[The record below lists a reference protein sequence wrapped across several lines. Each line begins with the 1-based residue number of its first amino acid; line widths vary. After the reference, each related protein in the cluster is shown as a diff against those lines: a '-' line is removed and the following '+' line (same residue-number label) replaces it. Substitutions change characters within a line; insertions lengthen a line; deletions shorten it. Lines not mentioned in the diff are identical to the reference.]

1 MMCWWLFSLAWRK
14 GSYFTAIKNLAVSV
28 SQNPKV
34 HQKNPNKTCQWCK
47 PPEESAS
54 FREGESSCEAKQ
66 YFMGKLLKI
75 MHWGTVRS
83 SIVRI
88 SWKICITLKSRV
100 NQSEAWGM
108 SENKFG
114 GEQPFQV
121 LLWVIFADRIPGY
134 NLLGRSEGQRF
145 LLVLD
150 VLVLAL
156 VATSLGRS
164 FPRGLWAKPRAVTRP
179 WRVCSPAPSLII
191 LS

>member
-1 MMCWWLFSLAWRK
+1 
-14 GSYFTAIKNLAVSV
+14 
-28 SQNPKV
+28 
-34 HQKNPNKTCQWCK
+34 
-47 PPEESAS
+47 
-54 FREGESSCEAKQ
+54 
-66 YFMGKLLKI
+66 
-75 MHWGTVRS
+75 
-83 SIVRI
+83 
-88 SWKICITLKSRV
+88 
-100 NQSEAWGM
+100 M

-164 FPRGLWAKPRAVTRP
+164 FPRGL
-179 WRVCSPAPSLII
+179 
-191 LS
+191 